1 MGVDSS
7 VTVGLSVGIPAAVI
21 IGVCVFI
28 WWFNQR
34 KQRKEDLL
42 HDEIDLELKDDGL
55 FVDMHDAILRT
66 RGAGGG
72 AAAAGSG
79 SLGAADAAPDKESH
93 QYNEL
98 SHSSSSVTDPLTP
111 RQPPRLHAPHR
122 TPSLYDFYESVIPVL
137 PAGSGGPS
145 GPAGAAGGAAG
156 AVGAAGASAG
166 AGAGSTGT
174 LAQPPPLHPQG
185 YSTPSKSN
193 LSASI
198 VKAPSLKLLDSLAKQ
213 LTQPAFFEKLPSR
226 TVTRKPEMHS
236 RPRGLALTNSVDRSS
251 EGQSVAGSEGAPL
264 SNVLGGQ
271 FDQSFSEES
280 PFGADGVVFK

>member
-66 RGAGGG
+66 RGAGGN

-137 PAGSGGPS
+137 PAG
-145 GPAGAAGGAAG
+145 
-156 AVGAAGASAG
+156 AAGASAG
-166 AGAGSTGT
+166 AGVGSTGT

-198 VKAPSLKLLDSLAKQ
+198 VNPPSLKLLDSLAKQ

-226 TVTRKPEMHS
+226 TVTRKPEVHS

-251 EGQSVAGSEGAPL
+251 EGQSVAGSDGAPL

>member
-42 HDEIDLELKDDGL
+42 HDEIDLELKDDGS

-66 RGAGGG
+66 RGAGGN

-93 QYNEL
+93 QYNES
-98 SHSSSSVTDPLTP
+98 SHSSSSVTDPSTP
-111 RQPPRLHAPHR
+111 RQPPRSHAPHR
-122 TPSLYDFYESVIPVL
+122 TPSSYDFYESVIPVL
-137 PAGSGGPS
+137 PAGAGGPS
-145 GPAGAAGGAAG
+145 GPAGPAGGAA
-156 AVGAAGASAG
+156 GAAGASAG
-166 AGAGSTGT
+166 AGVGSTGT

-193 LSASI
+193 SSASI
-198 VKAPSLKLLDSLAKQ
+198 VNPPSSKSLDSLAKQ

-226 TVTRKPEMHS
+226 TVTRKPEVHS
-236 RPRGLALTNSVDRSS
+236 RPRGSASTNSVDRSS
-251 EGQSVAGSEGAPL
+251 EGQSVAGSDGAPL